1 MGEIIN
7 AFNTVYADG
16 PSMDPAHPEKR
27 YIRPLGGVIEGAID
41 DLATNVQAQ
50 LDDFEVDADSVTK
63 GTWTEMSGVIGT
75 RNGQKGTV
83 TNDAG
88 THTDPVTGATV
99 SNRGTYSWSVS
110 PAGWKWVGAD
120 DYGSVVGLGSEIG
133 LSDSYSIGV
142 INWDSS
148 ILTDGSGNPIGLS
161 FAVGQNGVDGSN
173 IANILISDT
182 YVAAKKGAGAK
193 VRTAFYL
200 DISAS
205 FARVTTPFMF
215 VTRNGVLVAL
225 TVSGSV
231 SDATQ
236 FRVVNNVLI
245 GQRRFYEL
253 EWMLDGTETG
263 ISAQVRFTGPDAVA
277 SETVQFSG
285 VIATKVSAAG
295 SPDFSIFDLA
305 LATANKTTRRLAV
318 AEAIARIF
326 GSIPYVIEKTLALS
340 GGDYS
345 TVQTAN
351 NGVGSGTVAEPKAI
365 RIKPGVYQNL
375 ALTTT
380 QVWRA
385 YLDWIG
391 PGGDRAVI
399 EQINPDDT
407 AVANTVSDQ
416 PILSWYTATYRDFS
430 GRVKNARY
438 VIHSDSDGT
447 RVDQKF
453 TYENLHLEHLG
464 NQGAIDYQTSLGGGG
479 NPSGVWAQDNCRP
492 IGIGTSSGNEYVIRG
507 CTLRGPRS
515 VIGVHDNK
523 DFSKPNR
530 VLIEDCDLICTE
542 GHDNARAL
550 VLGAFGSGQV
560 STIEVVGC
568 RSNGDVVLY
577 GMPWLSVAADT
588 QPADPFTQLV
598 VSGHG
603 NSPMVSSILVNSTP
617 QRALKI
623 ASANTTA
630 ASSVTISGTQSLL
643 DALFGTVYSRKGGGG
658 LPGQVWGYNNIAEMG
673 VGAGAATFV
682 TALGKRLGNRTG
694 SPWTLSVSFQG
705 GAAINITFN
714 TDYTNVSNASILST
728 INAALGAAGV
738 ASEYNIAAR
747 HRPRFADEERSFAVT
762 AATSIPIWSWMA
774 YDGSRNKGRLM
785 TSADALSLS
794 AGVAYGDDI
803 VTGGAGRV
811 KTRGLFGVADIII
824 NGGPTINFGDLL
836 EIDASNPG
844 QFVKNNASTRAV
856 LRSVRANTFE
866 RV

>member
-1 MGEIIN
+1 M
-7 AFNTVYADG
+7 
-16 PSMDPAHPEKR
+16 
-27 YIRPLGGVIEGAID
+27 
-41 DLATNVQAQ
+41 
-50 LDDFEVDADSVTK
+50 
-63 GTWTEMSGVIGT
+63 
-75 RNGQKGTV
+75 
-83 TNDAG
+83 
-88 THTDPVTGATV
+88 
-99 SNRGTYSWSVS
+99 
-110 PAGWKWVGAD
+110 
-120 DYGSVVGLGSEIG
+120 
-133 LSDSYSIGV
+133 
-142 INWDSS
+142 
-148 ILTDGSGNPIGLS
+148 
-161 FAVGQNGVDGSN
+161 AV
-173 IANILISDT
+173 
-182 YVAAKKGAGAK
+182 
-193 VRTAFYL
+193 
-200 DISAS
+200 
-205 FARVTTPFMF
+205 
-215 VTRNGVLVAL
+215 
-225 TVSGSV
+225 
-231 SDATQ
+231 
-236 FRVVNNVLI
+236 
-245 GQRRFYEL
+245 
-253 EWMLDGTETG
+253 
-263 ISAQVRFTGPDAVA
+263 
-277 SETVQFSG
+277 
-285 VIATKVSAAG
+285 
-295 SPDFSIFDLA
+295 
-305 LATANKTTRRLAV
+305 
-318 AEAIARIF
+318 
-326 GSIPYVIEKTLALS
+326 S

-351 NGVGSGTVAEPKAI
+351 NGVGSGTVAEPKAV
-365 RIKPGVYQNL
+365 RLKPGVYQNL

-399 EQINPDDT
+399 EHMNPDDT

-416 PILSWYTATYRDFS
+416 PIISWYTAVYRDFS

-464 NQGAIDYQTSLGGGG
+464 NHGAIDYQTSLGGGG

-492 IGIGTSSGNEYVIRG
+492 IGIGTSSGNEYLIKGNV
-507 CTLRGPRS
+507 LRGPRS

-523 DFSKPNR
+523 DFTKPNW

-560 STIEVVGC
+560 STIEVVGN
-568 RSNGDVVLY
+568 RTNGDVILY
-577 GMPWLSVAADT
+577 GMPWLSTVADN
-588 QPADPFTQLV
+588 QPADPFTQML

-603 NSPMVSSILVNSTP
+603 NSPMVSSILINSTP

-623 ASANTTA
+623 ASADTTA
-630 ASSVTISGTQSLL
+630 ASSVVVTGTQALL
-643 DALFGTVYSRKGGGG
+643 DALFGTVYSRRGGGG

-673 VGAGAATFV
+673 VGAGAATFI

-705 GAAINITFN
+705 GAPIVITLN
-714 TDYTNVSNASILST
+714 ADYTAASNASILST

-747 HRPRFADEERSFAVT
+747 HRPRFADEERSLAV
-762 AATSIPIWSWMA
+762 AAVNSVPAWSWMA

-836 EIDASNPG
+836 EIDAATPG
-844 QFVKNNASTRAV
+844 QFVKNNASTRSI
-856 LRSVRANTFE
+856 LRCVRTNTFE
-866 RV
+866 GT